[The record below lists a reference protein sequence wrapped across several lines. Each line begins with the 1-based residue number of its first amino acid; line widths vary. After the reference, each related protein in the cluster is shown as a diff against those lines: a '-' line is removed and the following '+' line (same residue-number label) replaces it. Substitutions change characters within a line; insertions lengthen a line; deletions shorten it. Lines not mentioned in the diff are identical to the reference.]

1 MITLEDLYLSI
12 RRCISRALIGRTFT
26 FGIILIFPSYSL
38 LATILVMNLSSYM
51 DWILS

>member
-1 MITLEDLYLSI
+1 MT
-12 RRCISRALIGRTFT
+12 LIGRTFT
-26 FGIILIFPSYSL
+26 FGIILILPSYSL